1 MKYKSFLANTFR
13 SSQLNCSHFAQA
25 FRELIELAH
34 FGSKLTPKRLL
45 DGAFN
50 ALLVLDVIA
59 LHQSQLMGFIL
70 VTWGFLQCCVLLY
83 TESTAKDPEDIIAS
97 YYNIYNL
104 YVTRSN
110 IYT

>member
-1 MKYKSFLANTFR
+1 
-13 SSQLNCSHFAQA
+13 LNCSQFVQV
-25 FRELIELAH
+25 FRELIELPH

-70 VTWGFLQCCVLLY
+70 VTWGFLQCCVLFY

-97 YYNIYNL
+97 YYNI
-104 YVTRSN
+104 
-110 IYT
+110 